1 MNSPFTQPSE
11 RVMATLLEIQQ
22 QINELQKQAALI
34 KKTERSK
41 VITEIK
47 NMMKSYEITIGD
59 LRTPRKKKEA
69 AEQ

>member
-1 MNSPFTQPSE
+1 
-11 RVMATLLEIQQ
+11 MATLLEIQQ

-59 LRTPRKKKEA
+59 LRTPRKKKES

>member
-1 MNSPFTQPSE
+1 MNSPITQPSE

-69 AEQ
+69 EQ